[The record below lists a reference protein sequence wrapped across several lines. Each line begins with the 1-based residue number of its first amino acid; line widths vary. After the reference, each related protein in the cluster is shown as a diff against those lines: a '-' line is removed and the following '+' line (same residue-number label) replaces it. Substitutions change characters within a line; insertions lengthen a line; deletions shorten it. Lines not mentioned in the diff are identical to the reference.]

1 MNTYL
6 TDLSVRDR
14 RARILAEVTS
24 ARREVVPS
32 ASDLLAM
39 ARRLIGRTLVRLGR
53 AVGGAGAGEPSARP
67 ARVEVATGR

>member
-39 ARRLIGRTLVRLGR
+39 TRRLIGHTLVRLGR
-53 AVGGAGAGEPSARP
+53 AVGGAGAGGPSAHP